1 MQLPLSYRFYGL
13 VAALGISAAV
23 IPGAANAGTATGVTN
38 VSASIA
44 QKCIM
49 TTPATL
55 SFGAYDPI
63 GTNASANLAAST
75 TITYQCTKGADTYG
89 SPKPW
94 LDLDAGAN
102 SGQVTVSCVG
112 AGTTTC
118 TRTMKEANNGTD
130 YLSYDLYT
138 SAAYTTVWNTANT
151 ASYTRTSMAA
161 TNLTVYG
168 LIAAG
173 QNVTV
178 STSYPDSVTAT
189 VIGRRLF
196 RYGGDNALLLG
207 PIAIENGRPRRPLA
221 LHA

>member
-1 MQLPLSYRFYGL
+1 MQFPLSYRFYGL
-13 VAALGISAAV
+13 VAALGISAGV
-23 IPGAANAGTATGVTN
+23 IPSAAAAGTATGVMN

-63 GTNASANLAAST
+63 GTNASANLTAST

-118 TRTMKEANNGTD
+118 TRAMKETNNGTD
-130 YLSYDLYT
+130 YLAYELYQDSAYT
-138 SAAYTTVWNTANT
+138 YVWGTGNPSGTQTSGKGLAVPTSGSSQTVTVYAFVAKGQNPTFSAAYSDTVNMTLN
-151 ASYTRTSMAA
+151 Y
-161 TNLTVYG
+161 
-168 LIAAG
+168 
-173 QNVTV
+173 
-178 STSYPDSVTAT
+178 
-189 VIGRRLF
+189 
-196 RYGGDNALLLG
+196 
-207 PIAIENGRPRRPLA
+207 
-221 LHA
+221 